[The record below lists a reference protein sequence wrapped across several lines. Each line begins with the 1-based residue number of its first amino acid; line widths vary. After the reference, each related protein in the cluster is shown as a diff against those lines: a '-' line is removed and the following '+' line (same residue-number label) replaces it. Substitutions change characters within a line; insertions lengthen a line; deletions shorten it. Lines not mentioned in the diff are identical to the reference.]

1 MKKKNQSLLK
11 RKKSKYNVFF
21 LRKIVF
27 LKSNTKKFIQLK
39 ITKKKR
45 KTFQSL
51 HRINK
56 YLFKYKIIQSLNK
69 RKNLLKKVNIK
80 ITQNNIFGTL
90 VDIKK
95 NRIVYS
101 ASAGKYKMP
110 ISYKRMQDN
119 YKSFTLKF
127 LTILSKF
134 LKNFNNT
141 VFNLITPLKYR
152 KTVYN
157 LIKRKIKTK
166 IKKNKKKQN
175 PQNLIINIIPKKCF
189 NGCRLKKRSQIIRF
203 KQQKKFKLRKKLKLK
218 RR

>member
-1 MKKKNQSLLK
+1 MKKKSQSLLK
-11 RKKSKYNVFF
+11 RRKSKYNVFF
-21 LRKIVF
+21 LRKIIF
-27 LKSNTKKFIQLK
+27 LKSNNKKSIQLK
-39 ITKKKR
+39 ITKKK
-45 KTFQSL
+45 KKNFKKIQ
-51 HRINK
+51 RINK

-95 NRIVYS
+95 NKIVYS
-101 ASAGKYKMP
+101 ASAGKYHLP

-119 YKSFTLKF
+119 YKTFTLKF
-127 LTILSKF
+127 LAVLSKF
-134 LKNFNNT
+134 VKNFNNT

-152 KTVYN
+152 KTIYN
-157 LIKRKIKTK
+157 LIKRKIK
-166 IKKNKKKQN
+166 IKNKKSKKKQN
-175 PQNLIINIIPKKCF
+175 PQNLIINITPKKCF

-203 KQQKKFKLRKKLKLK
+203 KQQKKFKLKKKIKLK

>member
-1 MKKKNQSLLK
+1 MKKKNQYLK
-11 RKKSKYNVFF
+11 RKKSKYSVFF
-21 LRKIVF
+21 LRKITF
-27 LKSNTKKFIQLK
+27 LKANKKKFVQLR

-56 YLFKYKIIQSLNK
+56 YLFKYKIIQALNK
-69 RKNLLKKVNIK
+69 RKSLLKKVNIK

-95 NRIVYS
+95 NKIVYS

-110 ISYKRMQDN
+110 LSYKRMQDN
-119 YKSFTLKF
+119 YKNFILKF
-127 LTILSKF
+127 LSILSKY
-134 LKNFNNT
+134 LKNFDNT
-141 VFNLITPLKYR
+141 IFNLITPLKYR

-157 LIKRKIKTK
+157 LIKRKIKKK
-166 IKKNKKKQN
+166 IKKGKKKKN
-175 PQNLIINIIPKKCF
+175 PKNLIINITPKKCF

-203 KQQKKFKLRKKLKLK
+203 KQQKKFKLRKKTKLK
-218 RR
+218 KR